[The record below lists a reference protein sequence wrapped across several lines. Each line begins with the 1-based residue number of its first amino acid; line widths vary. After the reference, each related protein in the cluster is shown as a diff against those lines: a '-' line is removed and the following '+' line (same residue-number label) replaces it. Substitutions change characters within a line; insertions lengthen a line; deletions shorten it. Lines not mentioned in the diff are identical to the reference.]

1 VPDPRERGGLDG
13 ELEAAVSAL
22 DGFPVHRE
30 SRRRLALALGEK
42 TPSLDDIAEAIAA
55 DLGLALATVRV
66 ANRAPRDG
74 DRPPTGVRAAV
85 EALGPD
91 GIERAAGGTAAFGPF
106 DEHPAWGDMPERLR
120 LHGVAVQ
127 RAAERLVR
135 VTRPGDP
142 DRVLT
147 AALLHDAGKLAMAW
161 AHDDY
166 AQRTDYAATPDE
178 RVAREREEFGT
189 DHAQVG
195 GALARRWGL
204 PEPLVAA
211 IEHHHDPVNGNPTAV
226 LVRLADMLA
235 HYEAGAPVDIGRML
249 ALAEAIGLGPSS
261 MGRLLYDLP
270 YPLRSPGAIE
280 PCPLS
285 ARELDAVR
293 GLATGKAQRRI
304 ASEEG
309 VSEHSLSK
317 LLRAAYQKLGVPGR
331 GEAVVISRQRGWI

>member
-1 VPDPRERGGLDG
+1 
-13 ELEAAVSAL
+13 
-22 DGFPVHRE
+22 
-30 SRRRLALALGEK
+30 
-42 TPSLDDIAEAIAA
+42 
-55 DLGLALATVRV
+55 
-66 ANRAPRDG
+66 
-74 DRPPTGVRAAV
+74 VRAAV

-91 GIERAAGGTAAFGPF
+91 GIERAAGGTAAFGPL
-106 DEHPAWGDMPERLR
+106 DPHPHWGDVPERLR

-142 DRVLT
+142 GRVLT
-147 AALLHDAGKLAMAW
+147 AALLHDAGKLALAC

-166 AQRTDYAATPDE
+166 AHQIDAAGTPEE
-178 RVAREREEFGT
+178 RVAREREAFGT

-195 GALARRWGL
+195 AALARRWGL
-204 PEPLVAA
+204 PEPLAAA
-211 IEHHHDPVNGNPTAV
+211 IEHHHEPVNGNPAAA

-235 HYEAGAPVDIGRML
+235 HYETGAPVDIGRML
-249 ALAEAIGLGPSS
+249 ALAETMGLGRSS
-261 MGRLLYDLP
+261 MGRLLYELP
-270 YPLRSPGAIE
+270 YPLRGPGAVE

-331 GEAVVISRQRGWI
+331 GEAVLVSRQRGWI